1 VFRGLGI
8 WFRGLGLGCYAPLAV
23 ERLTREDAE
32 GGVKSEGGSEEI
44 AHVHEHPV
52 ADAFSQ
58 RSNAQDFQFA
68 RDLAL
73 PAKKKNP
80 HRVNMYTNPCHVSI
94 LHAHWF

>member
-1 VFRGLGI
+1 MFRGLGI

-73 PAKKKNP
+73 PAKKKI
-80 HRVNMYTNPCHVSI
+80 RIASI
-94 LHAHWF
+94 CIQTRAT